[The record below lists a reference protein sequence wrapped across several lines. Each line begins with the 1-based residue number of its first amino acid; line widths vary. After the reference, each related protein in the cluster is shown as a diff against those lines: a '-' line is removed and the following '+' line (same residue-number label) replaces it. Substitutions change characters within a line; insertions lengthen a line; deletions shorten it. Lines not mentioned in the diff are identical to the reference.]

1 MNRKAKEIKQGV
13 RLNIKKP
20 PKVETPK
27 NVYTRK
33 EKHKKGYDDKNSC
46 PFLFPLP
53 ATSFFPGSCFF

>member
-1 MNRKAKEIKQGV
+1 MNRKAKEIKRGV

-33 EKHKKGYDDKNSC
+33 TRHKKGYDEKIHT
-46 PFLFPLP
+46 PFYFLFPLP
-53 ATSFFPGSCFF
+53 LNYLQLFF